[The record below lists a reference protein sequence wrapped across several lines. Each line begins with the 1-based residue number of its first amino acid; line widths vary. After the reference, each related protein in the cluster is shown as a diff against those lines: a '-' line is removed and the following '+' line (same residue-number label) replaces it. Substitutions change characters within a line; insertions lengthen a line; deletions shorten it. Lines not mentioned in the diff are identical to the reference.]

1 MQQESKI
8 EKYLLGHMSPSEELD
23 FEASFVTDHDMLEQ
37 LELAQRLHQGMKL
50 LERDKIFAENESSTR
65 KLAWYNK
72 RVPMWAFAASI
83 TLCVLTLY
91 MSFSE
96 QAPKGLHGVNV
107 VNLELA
113 TLRGDEE
120 GEAAAK
126 VVQLEEQTLLSMYI
140 DKAVPT
146 FDYERFQFVLN
157 DESGQRIFASSSATL
172 NNADMLHINLGYQ
185 KFEPGQYQYQLIGL
199 ENNQSQVLQSGYI
212 LFE

>member
-50 LERDKIFAENESSTR
+50 LERDQIFAENDTSTSE
-65 KLAWYNK
+65 LAWYKK

-83 TLCVLTLY
+83 TLCVLTVY
-91 MSFSE
+91 MGITE

-113 TLRGDEE
+113 TMRGDEE
-120 GEAAAK
+120 VKAAAK

-146 FDYERFQFVLN
+146 FDYERFQFVLF
-157 DESGQRIFASSSATL
+157 DESGQRVFASSSATL
-172 NNADMLHINLGYQ
+172 NNADMLHINLGYK

-199 ENNQSQVLQSGYI
+199 ENNQSQVLQSGHI